1 MSTLA
6 ILKNVGFTN
15 SYEHVIDFE
24 NIEAQS
30 NYFDSKIAT
39 KLYEDYNEFKFIRP
53 NYELKVALPYNDLI
67 DYNYCYFINT
77 LKGMS
82 KRFYAFITGIEYV
95 NPATTKLFLQVDVMQ
110 TFMFDYRLLECYVDR
125 EHQDRF
131 KKIGTKVV
139 PVYNKQIENLE
150 YGTDYKV
157 VKADF
162 LTDKATSHEKFN
174 KYIYVFVASTE
185 PLIDKPNEFFPYPS
199 QIGLSTG
206 VYIYMS
212 IVRNGHDFDGA
223 VFSTNPSTNNDYY
236 MSLGDILDKFGDN
249 PSIVSIQILP
259 YCPFEFKTVEFI
271 NDSLGYKIIPKTAQR
286 IYRNPDR
293 LTDVMLEIEI
303 ANIMEQKRIINNLKP
318 SNFYKLIPPSSI
330 YREPDIDSEPKLK
343 INPYFYFTLGNQQ
356 TTPMLIKNELL
367 DNETNN
373 IVYNASVGTINKE
386 RLYIENYNNDNLG
399 FYNNIIN
406 TSNNELTLRTD
417 AYKQYMSQNK
427 ASSIAGIALPVLT
440 TLAGIMLAPFTAG
453 TSAVASAGLIVGG
466 LVSTATVIGND
477 IAKKVDLKQTPDT
490 LRTSGNNIVFDY
502 LAGNFWYNITS
513 FEIEESAK
521 ERLFKYFM
529 HYGYKASEF
538 KVPNTK
544 SRYYYNFIRLLDV
557 NLESD
562 LDQSTQEKIRDIYKN
577 GVTFWHYRD
586 KGPFIGIKNYNFE
599 NVEMT
604 LME

>member
-77 LKGMS
+77 LKGKS

-95 NPATTKLFLQVDVMQ
+95 NSVTTKLFLQVDVMQ
-110 TFMFDYRLLECYVDR
+110 TFMFDYSLLECYVDR

-162 LTDKATSHEKFN
+162 ITDKATSNKYFN
-174 KYIYVFVASTE
+174 EYIYVFVSSTE
-185 PLIDKPNEFFPYPS
+185 PLMDKTDYTTPTR
-199 QIGLSTG
+199 IGLSTG
-206 VYIYMS
+206 VYVYMS
-212 IVRNGHDFDGA
+212 IVNNNRWYDGA
-223 VFSTNPSTNNDYY
+223 VFNVNTPAHNDFY
-236 MSLGDILDKFGDN
+236 MSLDSILEKFGDN
-249 PSIVSIQILP
+249 PSVVSIQILP
-259 YCPFEFKTVEFI
+259 YNPFEFETVEFI
-271 NDSLGYKIIPKTAQR
+271 DNILGYNIIPKAFYQ
-286 IYRNPDR
+286 IYRNPDSPVY
-293 LTDVMLEIEI
+293 VMLEINYV
-303 ANIMEQKRIINNLKP
+303 NITTQKRIINNLKP
-318 SNFYKLIPPSSI
+318 ANFYNLIPASNINSKPN
-330 YREPDIDSEPKLK
+330 IDSEPKLK
-343 INPYFYFTLGNQQ
+343 TNPYFYFTLGNQQ
-356 TTPMLIKNELL
+356 TSPILIKNELL

-399 FYNNIIN
+399 FHNNIIN
-406 TSNNELTLRTD
+406 NSNNELPLRTD

-440 TLAGIMLAPFTAG
+440 TIAGIMLAPVTGGA
-453 TSAVASAGLIVGG
+453 SAVASAALIGGG
-466 LVSTATVIGND
+466 LVSTASVIGRD
-477 IAKKVDLKQTPDT
+477 FAKKMDLKQTPDT
-490 LRTSGNNIVFDY
+490 LKTSGNNIVFDY
-502 LAGNFWYNITS
+502 LAENFWYNITA
-513 FEIEESAK
+513 FEIEEGAK

-529 HYGYKASEF
+529 HFGYKASEF

-586 KGPFIGIKNYNFE
+586 ESSFKGIKNYNYE

>member
-95 NPATTKLFLQVDVMQ
+95 NPVTTKLFLQVDVMQ
-110 TFMFDYRLLECYVDR
+110 TFMFDYSLLECYVDR

-157 VKADF
+157 VKVDF
-162 LTDKATSHEKFN
+162 LTDKVTSNENFN
-174 KYIYVFVASTE
+174 KYIYVFVSSTE
-185 PLIDKPNEFFPYPS
+185 PLIDETGNSIPA

-206 VYIYMS
+206 VYVYMS
-212 IVRNGHDFDGA
+212 IVKNGRRYDGA
-223 VFSTNPSTNNDYY
+223 VFNVNTSTGNEYY
-236 MSLGDILDKFGDN
+236 MSLDSILKKFGDN

-259 YCPFEFKTVEFI
+259 YNPFEFEIVEFI
-271 NDSLGYKIIPKTAQR
+271 NNTLGYKIIPKASYR
-286 IYRNPDR
+286 IYRNPDI
-293 LTDVMLEIEI
+293 TFNVMLEIGLVDI
-303 ANIMEQKRIINNLKP
+303 TTQKRIINNLKP
-318 SNFYKLIPPSSI
+318 ANFYNLIPASNINSKPN
-330 YREPDIDSEPKLK
+330 IDSEPKLK
-343 INPYFYFTLGNQQ
+343 TNPYFYFTLGNQQ
-356 TTPMLIKNELL
+356 TSPILIKNELL

-373 IVYNASVGTINKE
+373 IVYNASIGVNNKE

-399 FYNNIIN
+399 FHNNIIN
-406 TSNNELTLRTD
+406 NSNNELALRTD
-417 AYKQYMSQNK
+417 AYKEYMSQNK
-427 ASSIAGIALPVLT
+427 ASSIAGVALPVLAT
-440 TLAGIMLAPFTAG
+440 IAGILLAPATGGA
-453 TSAVASAGLIVGG
+453 SAVAAAGLIGGG
-466 LVSTATVIGND
+466 LVSTASVIGKD
-477 IAKKVDLKQTPDT
+477 FAKKMDLKQAPDT
-490 LRTSGNNIVFDY
+490 LKTSGNNIVFDY
-502 LAGNFWYNITS
+502 LAGNFWYNITA

-529 HYGYKASEF
+529 HFGYKASEF

-586 KGPFIGIKNYNFE
+586 ESSFKGIKNYNYE
-599 NVEMT
+599 NVELT